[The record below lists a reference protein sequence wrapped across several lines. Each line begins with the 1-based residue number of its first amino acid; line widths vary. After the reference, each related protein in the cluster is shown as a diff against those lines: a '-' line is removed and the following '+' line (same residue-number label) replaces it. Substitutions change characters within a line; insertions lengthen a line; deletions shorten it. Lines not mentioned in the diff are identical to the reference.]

1 MRCNE
6 NKCQQLK
13 MFHGNIE
20 QKFDENQMLWV
31 HFHYWHLKTN
41 GNNWLDTYKR
51 TVNFLSQNPNL
62 LKVRTLCQKTY
73 IEKLFK
79 KVCCIHYI
87 ICLYKMCNKVW
98 LVSKAYQLPIH
109 LLGFFFTIVGNV
121 WLN

>member
-41 GNNWLDTYKR
+41 GNNWLDTYER

-79 KVCCIHYI
+79 KFVVY
-87 ICLYKMCNKVW
+87 LYSLYNMPIQNVQQSLCSFKGLSTSNTFIRVF
-98 LVSKAYQLPIH
+98 LQL
-109 LLGFFFTIVGNV
+109 
-121 WLN
+121 